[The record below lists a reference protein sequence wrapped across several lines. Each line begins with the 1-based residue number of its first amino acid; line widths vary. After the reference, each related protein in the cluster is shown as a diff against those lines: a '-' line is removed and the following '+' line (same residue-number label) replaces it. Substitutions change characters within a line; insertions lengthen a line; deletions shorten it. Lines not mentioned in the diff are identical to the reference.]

1 VGQEKTTVVI
11 GAGPYGLSSAAHIKS
26 IGIQTLVFGKPM
38 EFWQNMPSEMYLKSS
53 WSALNISD
61 HAGKYSLN
69 RFAQSFG
76 IAKQEPVPLQI
87 FLRYG
92 RWFQQQVVPDVDQTY
107 VQFLGKDGNQ
117 FHLDLTDGRSMKA
130 SAAIVAT
137 GISSFAYIPDFASH
151 LPPTLASH
159 NQAHKDFSQF
169 KHKKVIVVGS
179 GQSALE
185 TAALLHEADASVEV
199 ISRGPVTWIDRR
211 LYRYTGPARR
221 IFYPPSDVGPP
232 GVNWVVAF
240 PLLFRRF
247 SDEVRRSLDE
257 RAVRPAGAPWLR
269 YKVEG
274 KVTCTENTSILTAIE
289 HGERLHLK
297 LSDGTTRDVD
307 HIILGT
313 GYRANIHALKFIDPS
328 LLLEIQE
335 HNGSPMLNE
344 WFESSIPQLHFVGAL
359 AGYAFGPLCRF
370 VVGSKVAARQ
380 VARHLEREL

>member
-1 VGQEKTTVVI
+1 MGQEKTTVVI

-328 LLLEIQE
+328 LLLGIQE

>member
-1 VGQEKTTVVI
+1 VKQEKTTVVI

-26 IGIQTLVFGKPM
+26 KGIQTCVFGKPM
-38 EFWQNMPSEMYLKSS
+38 EFWQNMPSEMFLKSS

-61 HAGKYSLN
+61 HAGKYSLH
-69 RFAQSFG
+69 RFAKYSG
-76 IAKQEPVPLQI
+76 IAKQEPVPLHI
-87 FLRYG
+87 FLKYG
-92 RWFQQQVVPDVDQTY
+92 HWFQQQVVPDVDQTY
-107 VQFLGKDGNQ
+107 VQFLTRDRNE
-117 FHLDLTDGRSMKA
+117 FHLDLADGRSIKA
-130 SAAIVAT
+130 RAVIVAT
-137 GISSFAYIPDFASH
+137 GISSFANIPDFASH

-159 NQAHKDFSQF
+159 NQVHKDFSQF
-169 KHKKVIVVGS
+169 RQKKVIVVGS

-185 TAALLHEADASVEV
+185 TAALLHEADATAEI

-211 LYRYTGPARR
+211 LYRYTGPAKR

-232 GVNWVVAF
+232 GVNWLVAF

-247 SDEVRRSLDE
+247 PDEARHSLDE
-257 RAVRPAGAPWLR
+257 RAVRPAGATWLR

-274 KVTCTENTSILTAIE
+274 KVTCTENTSIVAATE

-307 HIILGT
+307 HIVLGT
-313 GYRANIHALKFIDPS
+313 GYRANINALKFIDPS
-328 LLLEIQE
+328 LLLKIQE
-335 HNGSPMLNE
+335 RNSSPVLNE

-359 AGYAFGPLCRF
+359 AGYTFGPLCRF

-380 VARHLEREL
+380 VARHVERAL